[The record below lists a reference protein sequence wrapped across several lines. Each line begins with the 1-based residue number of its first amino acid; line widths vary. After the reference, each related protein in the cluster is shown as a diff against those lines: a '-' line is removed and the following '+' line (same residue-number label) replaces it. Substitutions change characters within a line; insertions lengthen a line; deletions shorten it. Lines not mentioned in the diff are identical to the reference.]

1 MDLTGCGGQLLRCTD
16 TSDDVLTLGVQQV
29 FAVELVLPSRRI
41 PREGH
46 PCSAILAHVPEDHG
60 LNVHCGAPT
69 RRNVV
74 QAPIRLRAL
83 VHPRA
88 EHGTNSAPELLLRII
103 RKMHVQLV
111 EHLRLVFRHEIFEV
125 LREEIAV
132 RGHTTPPL
140 GTVQQLLKVRQVH
153 TEHHVGVHLNEAPV
167 AVERETPV
175 ARPLRQALH
184 CAIIQ
189 SQVQDSIHHARH
201 GGACPGANR
210 HQQWVIRVSELLA
223 CPGLHQRQSRAHLA
237 QELRGV
243 ALALLVPVRAHLGGE
258 GEARRHRQ
266 PNTSHLRE
274 VRSLA
279 AQQIFHVRASICLAL
294 AEIVNPLRRHGG
306 DKNRSFAVQ
315 V

>member
-83 VHPRA
+83 VHPRSENGA
-88 EHGTNSAPELLLRII
+88 NSAPELFLRIF
-103 RKMHVQLV
+103 REQDVQLV
-111 EHLRLVFRHEIFEV
+111 DHLRFVCCHELFEV
-125 LREEIAV
+125 GLEQVAIRL
-132 RGHTTPPL
+132 HTAPPL
-140 GTVQQLLKVRQVH
+140 RTVQQLLEVGQVDA
-153 TEHHVGVHLNEAPV
+153 EHHVGIHLDEASV
-167 AVERETPV
+167 AVEGEAPV

-223 CPGLHQRQSRAHLA
+223 RPGLHQCQCRAHLA

-315 V
+315 I